1 MAGRRDRPL
10 WLAPRTIRYLTSVK
24 PEPVKA
30 LKPRLDLVASRPD
43 AAISWYR
50 DRQTGQIWKCTASEV
65 DSWMTE
71 TLDPVA
77 EVDT

>member
-10 WLAPRTIRYLTSVK
+10 WLAPRTIRYLASVE

-30 LKPRLDLVASRPD
+30 LKPRLDPVAGRSD

-50 DRQTGQIWKCTASEV
+50 DRHTCQVWKCTASEV

-71 TLDPVA
+71 TLEPVA
-77 EVDT
+77 EVET

>member
-1 MAGRRDRPL
+1 MAGRRDCPL
-10 WLAPRTIRYLTSVK
+10 WLAPRTIRYLTSVE

-30 LKPRLDLVASRPD
+30 LKTRLDQVAGRSD
-43 AAISWYR
+43 AAISWHR

-71 TLDPVA
+71 TLEPVA
-77 EVDT
+77 EVET

>member
-10 WLAPRTIRYLTSVK
+10 WLAPRTIRYLTSVE

-30 LKPRLDLVASRPD
+30 LKPRLDPVAGRLD

-71 TLDPVA
+71 TLEPVA
-77 EVDT
+77 EVET